1 MRSLLILLVLTATA
15 FADDDDAPR
24 EDTEFVAGPHGLEI
38 TYTWEHETGTY
49 HFANHATIAL
59 GAAKLDRE
67 SDIEKGVLVPLFEKA
82 FEAGPNRW
90 ILLGWS
96 STGGGMQTQSA
107 WIVKKAGRTLQ
118 VTDELAWTTDRA
130 HPGLALEGSGVKL
143 RVGIQKPP
151 ASDDDAHEA
160 GEWSLET
167 TGKKRTLDD
176 VRKLRFVAASPP
188 LYAPPFDET
197 TCPCTV
203 AWIDIAHDKFV
214 VK

>member
-160 GEWSLET
+160 GEWSHET
-167 TGKKRTLDD
+167 YRAAFSRRELHLVDERCRRESRVVRDAVHCIVTGNEQLFRI
-176 VRKLRFVAASPP
+176 AAGV
-188 LYAPPFDET
+188 EGRR
-197 TCPCTV
+197 
-203 AWIDIAHDKFV
+203 
-214 VK
+214 